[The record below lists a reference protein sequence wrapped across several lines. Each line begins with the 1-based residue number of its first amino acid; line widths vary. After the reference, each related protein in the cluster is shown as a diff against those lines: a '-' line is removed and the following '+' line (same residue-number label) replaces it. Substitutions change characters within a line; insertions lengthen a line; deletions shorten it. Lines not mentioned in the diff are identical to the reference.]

1 MTNEKQIQEW
11 LESGTITQEQAQKML
26 ADVDQKSKEERSN
39 KIIVAIST
47 IGAILLGIGAILF
60 ISSNWREIPDL
71 MKVLILLG
79 STFGAYYLGYL
90 FKYDKKNLPKVG
102 VSLFFLGALLFGAS
116 IFLIAQIYHINANA
130 HSLVLVW
137 FIGVLPLGL
146 ALKDKSILLLS
157 SLLFC
162 LWFLLFKFEYNFD
175 FHWVAL
181 FYLLCTLLWVYL
193 QKNMQ
198 ASVISSL
205 LFFIWIGL
213 FIFGGSRFNETTF
226 LYFPVI
232 YLSAG
237 TLLFSIGGLH
247 YLKPQLIKIAR
258 IFRIAGIKIAM
269 LSLFLLTFKFF
280 SGYIDSYWFR
290 NSRMLEDMSSQLMI
304 GIVLFS
310 ILAIIGLVINLLFNP
325 SQSKTNSFESGA
337 ALGLLGFT
345 LLFFFFPAESS
356 IYIVIYNL
364 LFAGLTIFLIYI
376 GYQRSD
382 IKIVNIGIFWLS
394 VFILAKYFDFF
405 WDLMDR
411 SLFFIVGGLV
421 LVLGGIAMER
431 KRRQIKEDFTKL
443 NA

>member
-39 KIIVAIST
+39 KFIVAIST

-60 ISSNWREIPDL
+60 VASNWREIPDL

-130 HSLVLVW
+130 HSLVLIW
-137 FIGVLPLGL
+137 LIGVLPLVYAFRSEPIA
-146 ALKDKSILLLS
+146 AL
-157 SLLFC
+157 
-162 LWFLLFKFEYNFD
+162 
-175 FHWVAL
+175 
-181 FYLLCTLLWVYL
+181 
-193 QKNMQ
+193 
-198 ASVISSL
+198 SSL

-213 FIFGGSRFNETTF
+213 FIFRNDFFDESIFF
-226 LYFPVI
+226 SFPVI

-247 YLKPQLIKIAR
+247 YLKPRLIKIAR

-356 IYIVIYNL
+356 IYTVIYNL

-411 SLFFIVGGLV
+411 SLFFIVGGLI

-431 KRRQIKEDFTKL
+431 KRRQIKDDFTKL

>member
-1 MTNEKQIQEW
+1 MTNKKQIKEW

-26 ADVDQKSKEERSN
+26 TDVDQKSKEERSN
-39 KIIVAIST
+39 KFIVAIST

-60 ISSNWREIPDL
+60 VASNWREIPDL

-130 HSLVLVW
+130 HSLVLIW
-137 FIGVLPLGL
+137 LIGVLPLVYAFRSEPIA
-146 ALKDKSILLLS
+146 AL
-157 SLLFC
+157 
-162 LWFLLFKFEYNFD
+162 
-175 FHWVAL
+175 
-181 FYLLCTLLWVYL
+181 
-193 QKNMQ
+193 
-198 ASVISSL
+198 SSL

-213 FIFGGSRFNETTF
+213 FIFRGGRFDEDIF
-226 LYFPVI
+226 FSFPVI

-325 SQSKTNSFESGA
+325 SQSKTSSFESGA

-356 IYIVIYNL
+356 VYTVIYNL

-376 GYQRSD
+376 GYQKSD

-411 SLFFIVGGLV
+411 SLFFIVGGLI

>member
-11 LESGTITQEQAQKML
+11 IESGTITQEQAQKML
-26 ADVDQKSKEERSN
+26 ADVDRKSKEERSN
-39 KIIVAIST
+39 KFIVAIST

-60 ISSNWREIPDL
+60 VASNWEEIPDL
-71 MKVLILLG
+71 MKVVILLG

-90 FKYDKKNLPKVG
+90 FKYDKKNLPKAG

-116 IFLIAQIYHINANA
+116 IFLVAQIYHINANA
-130 HSLVLVW
+130 HSLVLIW
-137 FIGVLPLGL
+137 LIGVLPLVYAFRSKPIA
-146 ALKDKSILLLS
+146 AL
-157 SLLFC
+157 
-162 LWFLLFKFEYNFD
+162 
-175 FHWVAL
+175 
-181 FYLLCTLLWVYL
+181 
-193 QKNMQ
+193 
-198 ASVISSL
+198 SSL

-213 FIFGGSRFNETTF
+213 FIFRNGFFDESIFF
-226 LYFPVI
+226 LFPVI

-280 SGYIDSYWFR
+280 SGYIDSYWFSNIR
-290 NSRMLEDMSSQLMI
+290 ALEGVSSQLMT

-310 ILAIIGLVINLLFNP
+310 ILSIIGLVINLLFNP
-325 SQSKTNSFESGA
+325 SQSKTNSFENGT

-345 LLFFFFPAESS
+345 LLFFFFPTESS
-356 IYIVIYNL
+356 VYTVIYNL
-364 LFAGLTIFLIYI
+364 LFAGLTLFLIYI

-382 IKIVNIGIFWLS
+382 IKIVNTGIFWLS
-394 VFILAKYFDFF
+394 IFILAKYFDFF

-411 SLFFIVGGLV
+411 SLFFIVGGLI
-421 LVLGGIAMER
+421 LVLGGIAMEK
-431 KRRQIKEDFTKL
+431 KRRQIKENFIKL
-443 NA
+443 NT

>member
-11 LESGTITQEQAQKML
+11 LESGTITQEQAKKML
-26 ADVDQKSKEERSN
+26 ADVDQKSKEEKSN
-39 KIIVAIST
+39 KFIVAIST

-60 ISSNWREIPDL
+60 VASNWRGIPNL
-71 MKVLILLG
+71 MKVMILLG

-116 IFLIAQIYHINANA
+116 IFLIAQIYQINANT
-130 HSLVLVW
+130 HWLVLIW
-137 FIGVLPLGL
+137 LIGILPLVYAFRSEPIA
-146 ALKDKSILLLS
+146 AL
-157 SLLFC
+157 
-162 LWFLLFKFEYNFD
+162 
-175 FHWVAL
+175 
-181 FYLLCTLLWVYL
+181 
-193 QKNMQ
+193 
-198 ASVISSL
+198 SSL
-205 LFFIWIGL
+205 LFFIWIGF
-213 FIFGGSRFNETTF
+213 FIFRGGHFDKDIFFS
-226 LYFPVI
+226 FPVI

-290 NSRMLEDMSSQLMI
+290 NSSLLEDMSSQLMI

-310 ILAIIGLVINLLFNP
+310 ILSIIGLVVNLLFNP
-325 SQSKTNSFESGA
+325 SQSKTNSYENGI

-345 LLFFFFPAESS
+345 LLFFFFPSESS
-356 IYIVIYNL
+356 VYTVIYNL
-364 LFAGLTIFLIYI
+364 LFAGLTLFLIYL

-411 SLFFIVGGLV
+411 SLFFIVGGLI
-421 LVLGGIAMER
+421 LVLGGIAIER
-431 KRRQIKEDFTKL
+431 KRRQIKEDITKL

>member
-1 MTNEKQIQEW
+1 MTNKKQIQEW
-11 LESGTITQEQAQKML
+11 LEAGTITQEQAQKML
-26 ADVDQKSKEERSN
+26 SDVNQKSKEERSN
-39 KIIVAIST
+39 KFIVAIST

-60 ISSNWREIPDL
+60 VASNWREIPDL
-71 MKVLILLG
+71 IKVLILLG

-102 VSLFFLGALLFGAS
+102 ASLFFLGVLLFGAS

-130 HSLVLVW
+130 HSLVLIW
-137 FIGVLPLGL
+137 LIGILPLVYAFRSEPVA
-146 ALKDKSILLLS
+146 AL
-157 SLLFC
+157 
-162 LWFLLFKFEYNFD
+162 
-175 FHWVAL
+175 
-181 FYLLCTLLWVYL
+181 
-193 QKNMQ
+193 
-198 ASVISSL
+198 SSL

-213 FIFGGSRFNETTF
+213 FIFRGGRFDEDIF
-226 LYFPVI
+226 FSLPVI

-280 SGYIDSYWFR
+280 SGHVDSYWFR
-290 NSRMLEDMSSQLMI
+290 NSRILEDMSSQLMF

-310 ILAIIGLVINLLFNP
+310 ILSIIGLFVNLFFNP
-325 SQSKTNSFESGA
+325 SQSKTNSYENGI
-337 ALGLLGFT
+337 ALGFLGFT
-345 LLFFFFPAESS
+345 LLFFFFPTESNV
-356 IYIVIYNL
+356 YTVIYNL
-364 LFAGLTIFLIYI
+364 LFAGLTLFLIYI
-376 GYQRSD
+376 GYQRSN

-394 VFILAKYFDFF
+394 VFILAKYFDFL

-411 SLFFIVGGLV
+411 SLFFIVGGLI
-421 LVLGGIAMER
+421 LILGGIAMER
-431 KRRQIKEDFTKL
+431 KRRQIKENFTKP

>member
-11 LESGTITQEQAQKML
+11 LESGTITQEQAKKML
-26 ADVDQKSKEERSN
+26 TDVDQKSKEERSN
-39 KIIVAIST
+39 KFIVAIST
-47 IGAILLGIGAILF
+47 IGAILLSMGAILF
-60 ISSNWREIPDL
+60 VASNWEEIPDL

-130 HSLVLVW
+130 HSLVLIW
-137 FIGVLPLGL
+137 LIGVLPLIYAFRSEPIA
-146 ALKDKSILLLS
+146 AL
-157 SLLFC
+157 
-162 LWFLLFKFEYNFD
+162 
-175 FHWVAL
+175 
-181 FYLLCTLLWVYL
+181 
-193 QKNMQ
+193 
-198 ASVISSL
+198 SSL

-213 FIFGGSRFNETTF
+213 FIFRGGLFDDEDIFFS
-226 LYFPVI
+226 FPVI

-325 SQSKTNSFESGA
+325 SQSKTNSFENGA

-356 IYIVIYNL
+356 VYTVIYNL

-394 VFILAKYFDFF
+394 VFIFAKYFDFL

-411 SLFFIVGGLV
+411 SLFFIVGGLI